1 MKPAPTRT
9 RPASNRVRS
18 SGMHTKQVFDVH
30 WGRRGGRKF
39 GVPDELFEAIPKS
52 KRFNY
57 LGHLNDICL
66 FVEAAK
72 RAAPE

>member
-9 RPASNRVRS
+9 RSTSNRVRS

-39 GVPDELFEAIPKS
+39 GVPAVWTRYPGVYQSGNRPRVTEGNNIGSDTRP
-52 KRFNY
+52 
-57 LGHLNDICL
+57 GT
-66 FVEAAK
+66 
-72 RAAPE
+72 P